1 MECLGLQGVKMVNL
15 RLMEDR
21 LERYDRKIVE
31 LNDELID
38 SDYGDR
44 TVSDIKADIKYYEK
58 LLIKLEE
65 KYINAGGKNLVNF
78 PDDSLLLD
86 D

>member
-1 MECLGLQGVKMVNL
+1 MVNL

-31 LNDELID
+31 LNDELMDI
-38 SDYGDR
+38 DYGDR
-44 TVSDIKADIKYYEK
+44 TASDVKADIKYYEH

-65 KYINAGGKNLVNF
+65 KYINAGGKNLSNF